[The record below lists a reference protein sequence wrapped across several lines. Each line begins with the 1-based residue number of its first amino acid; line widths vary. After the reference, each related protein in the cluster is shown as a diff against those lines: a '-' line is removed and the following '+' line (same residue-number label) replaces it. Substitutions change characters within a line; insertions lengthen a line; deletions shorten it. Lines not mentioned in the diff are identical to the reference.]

1 MRTRIT
7 AHSGADDTVENSL
20 EFIYYCIGTGANAL
34 EVDVRRDKHGELVLS
49 HDILDAENYDFT
61 KIRLKDVFEILEK
74 DNSIKINCDLKEYDL
89 ELQIIMLLE
98 KYKGLKGRI
107 IFSGSVRLENLKK
120 YKEIKEKAVI
130 YFNIEEFIDNH
141 KKLPI
146 KELSMEIVAFCIE
159 NSINIVNMNYKL
171 CTNYLVRLLKENNI
185 YISVWTV
192 DNQEEIKRLASL
204 GILNITTREIT
215 KSLETLQTYRV
226 RKIV

>member
-1 MRTRIT
+1 
-7 AHSGADDTVENSL
+7 
-20 EFIYYCIGTGANAL
+20 
-34 EVDVRRDKHGELVLS
+34 
-49 HDILDAENYDFT
+49 
-61 KIRLKDVFEILEK
+61 
-74 DNSIKINCDLKEYDL
+74 
-89 ELQIIMLLE
+89 MLLE

-146 KELSMEIVAFCIE
+146 KELSREIVAFCIE

>member
-1 MRTRIT
+1 M
-7 AHSGADDTVENSL
+7 G
-20 EFIYYCIGTGANAL
+20 
-34 EVDVRRDKHGELVLS
+34 
-49 HDILDAENYDFT
+49 
-61 KIRLKDVFEILEK
+61 
-74 DNSIKINCDLKEYDL
+74 
-89 ELQIIMLLE
+89 
-98 KYKGLKGRI
+98 
-107 IFSGSVRLENLKK
+107 
-120 YKEIKEKAVI
+120 
-130 YFNIEEFIDNH
+130 
-141 KKLPI
+141 
-146 KELSMEIVAFCIE
+146 FCIE

>member
-1 MRTRIT
+1 
-7 AHSGADDTVENSL
+7 
-20 EFIYYCIGTGANAL
+20 
-34 EVDVRRDKHGELVLS
+34 
-49 HDILDAENYDFT
+49 
-61 KIRLKDVFEILEK
+61 
-74 DNSIKINCDLKEYDL
+74 
-89 ELQIIMLLE
+89 
-98 KYKGLKGRI
+98 
-107 IFSGSVRLENLKK
+107 
-120 YKEIKEKAVI
+120 
-130 YFNIEEFIDNH
+130 
-141 KKLPI
+141 
-146 KELSMEIVAFCIE
+146 EIVAFCIE

>member
-1 MRTRIT
+1 MHLKLMLGEI
-7 AHSGADDTVENSL
+7 
-20 EFIYYCIGTGANAL
+20 
-34 EVDVRRDKHGELVLS
+34 KHGELVLS

-146 KELSMEIVAFCIE
+146 KELSREIVAFCIE